1 MGRIAGLIVSA
12 TSSASAAFSVTIGR
26 VHTTL
31 RR

>member
-12 TSSASAAFSVTIGR
+12 TSSAGAAFSVTIGR
-26 VHTTL
+26 SM